1 MKSDIEKKTDGR
13 VAAAFEDMV
22 TEMSSNARTEIL
34 RAAQQL
40 VKAVWLSKI
49 YAALPADKTKVGEYF
64 LDQELEQ
71 SLASGEIVPLEIHSL
86 TRTTEMLTPQA
97 AGPQLILLCAER
109 PVGWP
114 A

>member
-1 MKSDIEKKTDGR
+1 MKSDIEKKIDGR

-49 YAALPADKTKVGEYF
+49 YSALPADKTKVGEYF

-71 SLASGEIVPLEIHSL
+71 FLNEAVEECHKKIESIADIVRREFN
-86 TRTTEMLTPQA
+86 Q
-97 AGPQLILLCAER
+97 
-109 PVGWP
+109 
-114 A
+114 